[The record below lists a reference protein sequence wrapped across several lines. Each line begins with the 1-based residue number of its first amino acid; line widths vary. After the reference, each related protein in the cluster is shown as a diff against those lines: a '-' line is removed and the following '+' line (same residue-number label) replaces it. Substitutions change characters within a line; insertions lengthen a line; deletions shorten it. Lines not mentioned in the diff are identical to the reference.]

1 MEAVLLEGVSPNET
15 DPKKRIMMR
24 NAAAIT
30 LAAVLLFI
38 AGCATVPTRRGV
50 EALSSQAVKVGRIDY
65 IPATALVS
73 FYQMQWQWD
82 PITKKAELTKGKSSF
97 IFHVGLDL
105 AVVNGKSEK
114 LSSPVVFYEG
124 AVVIPSDFAIK
135 RMGRIL
141 GPPAVVTPPPLIQK
155 YAIRKIVID
164 PGHGGKDPGA
174 IGKSGLREKDLVLD
188 IAKRVKDELKGNGID
203 VILTRDRDRFVSL
216 YSRTQIANDNDVDFF
231 VSIHANANRVK
242 SLKGF
247 EVYYLS
253 SAVDDA
259 ARAVEAAENEFL
271 KFDDSSFYFRNTNLE
286 ATLWDLVYT
295 ENREESVELAKHIT
309 KAVDDSMSIRDRR
322 IRSARFYVLKGVR
335 MPSVLIEIGYLTN
348 PAEEADMWRH
358 SYRQELASA
367 IVKGILNY
375 KRVYESTDGFTR

>member
-1 MEAVLLEGVSPNET
+1 
-15 DPKKRIMMR
+15 
-24 NAAAIT
+24 
-30 LAAVLLFI
+30 
-38 AGCATVPTRRGV
+38 
-50 EALSSQAVKVGRIDY
+50 
-65 IPATALVS
+65 
-73 FYQMQWQWD
+73 
-82 PITKKAELTKGKSSF
+82 
-97 IFHVGLDL
+97 LDL

-135 RMGRIL
+135 RMSRIL
-141 GPPAVVTPPPLIQK
+141 GPPQVVMPPPLIQK

-188 IAKRVKDELKGNGID
+188 IAKKIKDELNGNGID
-203 VILTRDRDRFVSL
+203 VILTRDRDKFVSL
-216 YSRTQIANDNDVDFF
+216 HRRTQIANDNDVDFF

-259 ARAVEAAENEFL
+259 ARTVEAAENEFL
-271 KFDDSSFYFRNTNLE
+271 KFDDSSFYFRNTDLE

-295 ENREESVELAKHIT
+295 ENREESIELAKHIT

-335 MPSVLIEIGYLTN
+335 MPSILIEIGYLTN
-348 PAEEADMWRH
+348 PSEEADMRRH

-367 IVKGILNY
+367 IAQGILSY
-375 KRVYESTDGFTR
+375 KKVYEATDGFTR